1 MKKFL
6 LFAAVLLTLAGC
18 KKESEEPVTPA
29 ESDKISVSPASRE
42 VGGEGGTAT
51 TKVTS
56 SGDWTLGTADGKS
69 YGWVTSDRVSGKNG
83 ETVTFTVDPNTEAEL
98 TAEFVFTCG
107 KAAASFTIVS
117 TPAEVKTP
125 VLEVISENPVEVDYA
140 AGEFT
145 VELSVTDVD
154 DVADLE
160 AAVDGSWVTCNGPA
174 EAGSVAGTARMN
186 FSYSAND
193 SSDPREAEITVS
205 YPNADPVTVT
215 VSQKGKPVETIEITS
230 ETEVE
235 VEYTEG
241 TLQVNLEV
249 SSGISVS
256 EVKASVSQTW
266 LKFIGTDF
274 GAPGTAV
281 MNFSYEA
288 NPTSVAR
295 EAVITVQYDN
305 MDYGSVTVAQKG
317 DPNAGGEEPGGDYL
331 ITKAAYMK
339 AHCAGVAEWKTP
351 EAGNL
356 GTTFTVEM
364 LLKHDKEF
372 EYTSSWNGN
381 GIGTMFGLERR
392 FLLRH
397 GDNQSNYQ
405 EWELV
410 YVLNAKEDNG
420 DHIESKVKSS
430 MNIPADEW
438 VHIAA
443 VLDGENKTVTIYQNG
458 QSVGSAAMDP
468 DIRPVD
474 LTETYPGYEGEQK
487 FYLGRSYANNRD
499 FCGLMSEVRV
509 WNRALSAAE
518 INAENHFYTVDPN
531 SEGLVAYW
539 KMNEGE
545 GYIIKDHTANGN
557 DLTGEVYSGYSW
569 SNGMEWRD
577 VQLPE

>member
-1 MKKFL
+1 M
-6 LFAAVLLTLAGC
+6 GI
-18 KKESEEPVTPA
+18 P
-29 ESDKISVSPASRE
+29 
-42 VGGEGGTAT
+42 
-51 TKVTS
+51 
-56 SGDWTLGTADGKS
+56 
-69 YGWVTSDRVSGKNG
+69 
-83 ETVTFTVDPNTEAEL
+83 
-98 TAEFVFTCG
+98 
-107 KAAASFTIVS
+107 
-117 TPAEVKTP
+117 
-125 VLEVISENPVEVDYA
+125 
-140 AGEFT
+140 
-145 VELSVTDVD
+145 
-154 DVADLE
+154 
-160 AAVDGSWVTCNGPA
+160 
-174 EAGSVAGTARMN
+174 
-186 FSYSAND
+186 
-193 SSDPREAEITVS
+193 
-205 YPNADPVTVT
+205 VT

-274 GAPGTAV
+274 RAPGTAV

-351 EAGNL
+351 DVMKL
-356 GTTFTVEM
+356 GTTLTVE
-364 LLKHDKEF
+364 LLVKHDKDF
-372 EYTSSWNGN
+372 EVTSSWNGN
-381 GIGTMFGLERR
+381 GIGTLFGTERR
-392 FLLRH
+392 FLIRH
-397 GDNQSNYQ
+397 GDNQDNYQ

-410 YVLNAKEDNG
+410 YVLNATESNG
-420 DHIESKVKSS
+420 EYIESKVKSS
-430 MNIPADEW
+430 KDLPADEW

-443 VLDGENKTVTIYQNG
+443 VLDGTAKTVTLYQNG
-458 QSVGSAAMDP
+458 EVVGSADMAS
-468 DIRPVD
+468 DIRDID
-474 LTETYPGYEGEQK
+474 LTEEYERTAEGLQK
-487 FYLGRSYANNRD
+487 FYLGRSYTNNRD

-509 WNRALSAAE
+509 WNRALSADE
-518 INAENHFYTVDPN
+518 INAPNHFYKVDPA

-539 KMNEGE
+539 KLDDGT
-545 GYIIKDHTANGN
+545 GYIAKDYTANGN
-557 DLTGEVYSGYSW
+557 NLTGEVYSGYSW
-569 SNGMEWRD
+569 SNGMEWRE

>member
-6 LFAAVLLTLAGC
+6 LLAAALLALAGC
-18 KKESEEPVTPA
+18 KKEPDEPVTPA

-125 VLEVISENPVEVDYA
+125 VLEVTSENPVEVDYA

-160 AAVDGSWVTCNGPA
+160 AAVDGSWVTFNGPA
-174 EAGSVAGTARMN
+174 EAGSGAGTARMN

-274 GAPGTAV
+274 RAPGTAV

-351 EAGNL
+351 DVMKL
-356 GTTFTVEM
+356 GTTLTVE
-364 LLKHDKEF
+364 LLVKHDKDF
-372 EYTSSWNGN
+372 EVTSSWNGN
-381 GIGTMFGLERR
+381 GIGTLFGTERR
-392 FLLRH
+392 FLIRH
-397 GDNQSNYQ
+397 GDNMNNYK

-410 YVLNAKEDNG
+410 YVLNATESNG
-420 DHIESKVKSS
+420 EYIESKVKSS
-430 MNIPADEW
+430 KDLPADEW

-443 VLDGENKTVTIYQNG
+443 VLDG
-458 QSVGSAAMDP
+458 GSATMDD
-468 DIRPVD
+468 DIRPID
-474 LTETYPGYEGEQK
+474 LTEEYTRQAEGLQK

-509 WNRALSAAE
+509 WNKALSADE
-518 INAENHFYTVDPN
+518 INAPNHFYKVDPA

-545 GYIIKDHTANGN
+545 GYLIKDHTANGN
-557 DLTGEVYSGYSW
+557 DLIYSGYSW
-569 SNGMEWRD
+569 SNGMEWRE

>member
-29 ESDKISVSPASRE
+29 APDKISVSPASRE

-69 YGWVTSDRVSGKNG
+69 YGWVTSDKVSGKNG

-107 KAAASFTIVS
+107 KATASFTIVS
-117 TPAEVKTP
+117 TPAEVRTP
-125 VLEVISENPVEVDYA
+125 VLEVTSENPVEVDYA

-154 DVADLE
+154 DVAALE
-160 AAVDGSWVTCNGPA
+160 AAVDGSWVTFNGPA

-351 EAGNL
+351 DVMKL
-356 GTTFTVEM
+356 GTTLTVE
-364 LLKHDKEF
+364 LLVKHDKDF
-372 EYTSSWNGN
+372 EVTSSWNGN
-381 GIGTMFGLERR
+381 GI
-392 FLLRH
+392 
-397 GDNQSNYQ
+397 Y
-405 EWELV
+405 
-410 YVLNAKEDNG
+410 
-420 DHIESKVKSS
+420 
-430 MNIPADEW
+430 
-438 VHIAA
+438 
-443 VLDGENKTVTIYQNG
+443 
-458 QSVGSAAMDP
+458 
-468 DIRPVD
+468 
-474 LTETYPGYEGEQK
+474 
-487 FYLGRSYANNRD
+487 
-499 FCGLMSEVRV
+499 
-509 WNRALSAAE
+509 
-518 INAENHFYTVDPN
+518 
-531 SEGLVAYW
+531 
-539 KMNEGE
+539 
-545 GYIIKDHTANGN
+545 
-557 DLTGEVYSGYSW
+557 
-569 SNGMEWRD
+569 
-577 VQLPE
+577 